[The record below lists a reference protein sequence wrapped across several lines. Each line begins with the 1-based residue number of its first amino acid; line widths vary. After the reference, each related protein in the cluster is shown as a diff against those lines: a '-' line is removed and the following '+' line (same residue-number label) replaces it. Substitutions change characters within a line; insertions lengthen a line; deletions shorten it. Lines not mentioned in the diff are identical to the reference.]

1 MMSYYNKLEIP
12 LPPKTLPL
20 FHDAICTML
29 CIVVAEVGSENIHN
43 ISIEYDP
50 NKALTKI
57 VIEGNIDYF
66 INKIDQLFGTDKLKP
81 SNYIFIDKWIY
92 KVDGNMTSLEM
103 GGSRFPPPVMIIG
116 RSISRIIRRQCYLF
130 AKGYKYIYKRSE
142 GPGPKPTQGYLK
154 LGFDNSIVNLFYRI
168 LLSSSPAPRGFD
180 IMGRRYTLMI
190 LVSEPPK
197 TVDEAFTIY
206 RSFYNVRYNE
216 RISIEINQNIV
227 RRILPDMALNLL
239 LETPDL
245 VYHNLTLNLVK
256 SHIQGELEI
265 ANLPSISIYIFP
277 EGVFDENK
285 EVLVY
290 LTCTGNYLRQLHS
303 LLTRIHGIERCSYV
317 ISHIDRAIQC
327 LGGIVRRAQNDKRL
341 AVIEA
346 VIPHLRAIMNNLVSG
361 APYIEPL
368 YTTLRILKELE
379 RIDIE
384 FRRLAR
390 ELVALI

>member
-1 MMSYYNKLEIP
+1 MSYGNKLEIP

-43 ISIEYDP
+43 ISIEYDY
-50 NKALTKI
+50 NKALTQI
-57 VIEGNIDYF
+57 VIEGNVDYF
-66 INKIDQLFGTDKLKP
+66 INKIDQIFGTDKLKP
-81 SNYIFIDKWIY
+81 SNYILIDKWIY
-92 KVDGNMTSLEM
+92 KADGNLTTLEM
-103 GGSRFPPPVMIIG
+103 GGSRFPPPVMAIG

-130 AKGYKYIYKRSE
+130 AKGYKYLSRRSE
-142 GPGPKPTQGYLK
+142 RPGPKPTQGYLK
-154 LGFDNSIVNLFYRI
+154 LGFDNSIVNLFYRM
-168 LLSSSPAPRGFD
+168 LLSSSPAPKGFD
-180 IMGRRYTLMI
+180 IMGERYTLMI

-206 RSFYNVRYNE
+206 RSFYKVRYNE
-216 RISIEINQNIV
+216 RISIEINKDIV
-227 RRILPDMALNLL
+227 RRILPDMTLNLL
-239 LETPDL
+239 LEAPDL

-256 SHIQGELEI
+256 SHIQEGLEI
-265 ANLPSISIYIFP
+265 AKLPSISIYIFP

-303 LLTRIHGIERCSYV
+303 LLTKVHGIERCSYV
-317 ISHIDRAIQC
+317 INHIDRAIQC
-327 LGGIVRRAQNDKRL
+327 LGGIVRRAQKDKRL
-341 AVIEA
+341 TVIEA
-346 VIPHLRAIMNNLVSG
+346 MIPHLRALMNNLVSG
-361 APYIEPL
+361 TPYIEPL

-379 RIDIE
+379 RIDVE
-384 FRRLAR
+384 FRRLAE